1 LTEALGA
8 NQSVI
13 ISSVQTLEEKS
24 MVTKKTGKKK
34 GEKERI
40 KTINLKRES
49 IKDLSRK
56 EKKKV
61 KGGGGAAGGVV
72 QGRVVG

>member
-1 LTEALGA
+1 
-8 NQSVI
+8 
-13 ISSVQTLEEKS
+13 